1 MQLIPVHSHFHLRAK
16 LALVLSVCALL
27 ATSTSLAAS
36 TDEKAA
42 AEALFQEAVRLM
54 KAGEFEAAC
63 SKLEASQ
70 RLDEAVG
77 TLLRLGHCYEQTGRV
92 ASAWATFREAASLAE
107 LHGQDRRHVMARA
120 RADALE
126 SRLSTLKIVL
136 DDSKADAT
144 VSITRN
150 GLAVPRASWGLA
162 LPVDPG
168 QHRIDASAAGHR
180 SWRTLVTVG
189 DRGKATVRVPPLA
202 AMSPNATAERAPTS
216 ASSLSQSNRMRSS
229 AEKGTSRSMSS
240 AKPATV
246 ATVLPSDETTADRAQ
261 ARSWQRSS
269 GLVIAGVG
277 AAGVVTGAVLGVAAH
292 QRNQESLDRCRP
304 EESNTCTPDGKRL
317 RDESLDLAGA
327 STIAF
332 IAGGALLTGGVV
344 LYVTAPSA
352 NRTVTRLELVRF
364 EQTGAAA
371 TLRGA
376 F

>member
-1 MQLIPVHSHFHLRAK
+1 
-16 LALVLSVCALL
+16 
-27 ATSTSLAAS
+27 
-36 TDEKAA
+36 
-42 AEALFQEAVRLM
+42 
-54 KAGEFEAAC
+54 
-63 SKLEASQ
+63 
-70 RLDEAVG
+70 
-77 TLLRLGHCYEQTGRV
+77 
-92 ASAWATFREAASLAE
+92 
-107 LHGQDRRHVMARA
+107 MARA

-277 AAGVVTGAVLGVAAH
+277 AAGVVRHISETKSHSTVAG
-292 QRNQESLDRCRP
+292 L
-304 EESNTCTPDGKRL
+304 K
-317 RDESLDLAGA
+317 
-327 STIAF
+327 
-332 IAGGALLTGGVV
+332 
-344 LYVTAPSA
+344 
-352 NRTVTRLELVRF
+352 NRTRARQMASGCVMSRWI
-364 EQTGAAA
+364 
-371 TLRGA
+371 
-376 F
+376 